1 MTGEERENYQRSI
14 KLNKTITHCFLGLR
28 INRHP
33 QPIVLNQTNL
43 TVDFTNN
50 TFKLLK
56 LLPRHNRQIVNN
68 DNIAKSSV

>member
-1 MTGEERENYQRSI
+1 MKGKFLLKRTNDWREGERERENYQRSI
-14 KLNKTITHCFLGLR
+14 KFNETVAHCFLGLR

-50 TFKLLK
+50 TF
-56 LLPRHNRQIVNN
+56 
-68 DNIAKSSV
+68 